1 MAVNNNNKVKAIL
14 SQIQKARPSKEELE
28 KKEVALSLVNDID
41 SEFSWL
47 EQSFSEASYLA
58 YDAGD
63 EWLDR
68 IAEFRSEVMI
78 FWDNAVV
85 NGAATSLEEAAERMA
100 EKLEELEQ
108 KANDLGVDPADLVS
122 NYEDIKDILSNWQST
137 YDEARKKYQDV
148 RAAMEFG
155 MMDFW

>member
-1 MAVNNNNKVKAIL
+1 MNRHLQTAFNKLQRKQVELNKTQL
-14 SQIQKARPSKEELE
+14 S
-28 KKEVALSLVNDID
+28 VVNDID
-41 SEFSWL
+41 NEYDWL
-47 EQSFSEASYLA
+47 EQSYSEASYLA

-100 EKLEELEQ
+100 EKIQTLEQ
-108 KANDLGVDPADLVS
+108 SAEELGVDPAELVR
-122 NYEDIKDILSNWQST
+122 NYEEIKEILANWQST
-137 YDEARKKYQDV
+137 YEDSRRAYQDV
-148 RAAMEFG
+148 RAAMEQG
-155 MMDFW
+155 IADFW